1 MKANKF
7 DQLPPEDQ
15 HHIIDL
21 CNKHGYAKVVGILA
35 QPRPDGMALNTS
47 TSALC
52 RFYTQW
58 NPVNQQAR
66 LMEQLGKSL
75 RVCRQATPLA
85 SLTGVL
91 AILENNVLKQLH
103 DGKAAADLEKEINIM
118 TRVHR
123 AFISEETLNH
133 KRGPF
138 DSRSTYFKHVEL
150 QAGELTDDDFDHND
164 RPREDGRHIQPADD
178 TTPEDLDIEDVD
190 CFKGQQ
196 NANSELPLNAE
207 TYKKHIEYR
216 RPLPE
221 QELLQAVRHQT
232 GVRPSPGAAMSVNAD
247 TVPTTSTSDL
257 ATALNPQ
264 ITNATPRSADSLVRQ
279 KTNSHPQPP
288 TKNPQPDK
296 NVLTF
301 PNPVTE
307 IINSL
312 PDLGSSAKIPS
323 RTPVIPQIPHFYQ
336 NGIPPISIKR
346 T

>member
-7 DQLPPEDQ
+7 DQLSPEDQ

-35 QPRPDGMALNTS
+35 QPRPEGMALNTS

-91 AILENNVLKQLH
+91 AILENNVLKQLQ
-103 DGKAAADLEKEINIM
+103 DGRAAADLEKEINIM

-123 AFISEETLNH
+123 ALISEETLNH

-150 QAGELTDDDFDHND
+150 QAGELTDNDFDYND

-216 RPLPE
+216 RPLPCPV
-221 QELLQAVRHQT
+221 AQT
-232 GVRPSPGAAMSVNAD
+232 SPSAGSSGVSPHSGPRLCEPQHSGRANAA
-247 TVPTTSTSDL
+247 TPTT
-257 ATALNPQ
+257 P
-264 ITNATPRSADSLVRQ
+264 TPWSADSPVRQ

-288 TKNPQPDK
+288 TPDK

-336 NGIPPISIKR
+336 NGIPPITANKSKR
-346 T
+346 